1 MGKYAWPMG
10 AYPCLCKSEEPRI
23 WCEKDN
29 YCVNG
34 VCQLEAPVIVP
45 PCPSN
50 GKVFLPSPKETVC
63 YCGKPDTDTMCSKGL
78 ACTFSTT
85 TQEYGCNPPI
95 SGGGTSDGATSGGAT
110 SGGGTVK
117 SCFEI
122 CSHITPPQESP
133 GKVEGEKFTECN
145 TGPNSKWCKYVLTC
159 VFEPS

>member
-23 WCEKDN
+23 WCEKDS

-45 PCPSN
+45 PCPNN

-63 YCGKPDTDTMCSKGL
+63 YCGKPGTDTMCSKGL
-78 ACTFSTT
+78 ACTFIGA

-95 SGGGTSDGATSGGAT
+95 SGGGTSGGAT